1 MQTEQR
7 PATSTDPDPATD
19 AGHSWF
25 THDRFGLFVHF
36 GLYSMAA
43 RHEWVMT
50 KEKMPIEKYE
60 RYATFFDPDLF
71 DAPAMARHAREAGM
85 RYAVLTSKH
94 HDGFCLWD
102 SGLTDYTSVKHT
114 GRDLVR
120 EFLDAMRAEGLRVG
134 LYHSVIDW
142 HHPDFTVDYH
152 HPRRDDADAETLND
166 GRDMARYREYLHGQ
180 VRELLTGYGRLDYLF
195 YDFTYPESR
204 DGWQGKGPQDWD
216 AATLLELTRSLQPG
230 IVVNDRLGVPA
241 DLVTPE
247 QYQPDA
253 PMMRDGDEVTW
264 EACQTLNGS
273 WGYDRD
279 NFDFKSPDLLIRMLV
294 DSVSKNGNV
303 LLNIGPDG
311 RGAITRRDRE
321 TLADIGEW
329 MRLHSRSI
337 YGAGASAHQAPAN
350 TVLTQRGDRLY
361 LHILA
366 WPFGHIHLKGMAGR
380 VRYAQLLHDGSEIP
394 LTEIDPGQKAQ
405 NTTPGGQPP
414 GTLTLTLPTVRPDV
428 TVPVVELFLESAR

>member
-1 MQTEQR
+1 MQH
-7 PATSTDPDPATD
+7 ADTSST
-19 AGHSWF
+19 AGNLWF
-25 THDRFGLFVHF
+25 TEDRFGLFIHF
-36 GLYSMAA
+36 GLYSLAA

-50 KEKMPIEKYE
+50 REKISVEEYE
-60 RYATFFDPDLF
+60 RYATVFDPDLF
-71 DAPAMARHAREAGM
+71 DAAAIARHAKEAGM

-102 SGLTDYTSVKHT
+102 SQLTDYTSAQHR

-120 EFLDAMRAEGLRVG
+120 EFTEAMRAEGLKVG
-134 LYHSVIDW
+134 LYHSLIDW

-152 HPRRDDADAETLND
+152 HPRRDDADAATLND
-166 GRDMARYREYLHGQ
+166 RRDMARYREYLHGQ
-180 VRELLTGYGRLDYLF
+180 VRELLTGYGRIDYLF
-195 YDFTYPESR
+195 YDFTYAEPR
-204 DGWQGKGPQDWD
+204 DGWDGKGPADWD
-216 AATLLELTRSLQPG
+216 AETLLAMTRSLQPA
-230 IVVNDRLGVPA
+230 IIVNDRLGIPA

-253 PMMRDGDEVTW
+253 PLTRDGEEVIW

-311 RGAITRRDRE
+311 RGAVTPRDRA
-321 TLADIGEW
+321 TLAAIGDW
-329 MRLHSRSI
+329 MRLHSRSV
-337 YGAGASAHQAPAN
+337 YGAGASSYQAAPN

-361 LHILA
+361 VHILA
-366 WPFGHIHLKGMAGR
+366 WPFGHLHLRGLAGK
-380 VRYAQLLHDGSEIP
+380 VRYAQLLHDGSQVRLE
-394 LTEIDPGQKAQ
+394 EIDPRQEALT
-405 NTTPGGQPP
+405 TTPGGQPP
-414 GTLTLTLPTVRPDV
+414 GTLTLSLPTVRPDV
-428 TVPVVELFLESAR
+428 AVPVVELFLATDE